1 MIPKLTT
8 EFIGTFFLVFIIGL
22 CVTRGITPGAAAPAI
37 AIGVGL
43 AVLVYM
49 GGHISG
55 AHYNPAVTL
64 AVFLRGKIEAAS
76 AAYYMLVQL
85 AGAVVATLAVRGITG
100 TTLALAPGGGV
111 TVHPAGADATY
122 LIAVA
127 VEAICTFLLALVVLN
142 VATSKNT
149 AGNSYYGFAIGGT
162 VLACAAGAGGI
173 SGGAFN
179 PAVGVGPAIA
189 SLLTGSGFPGH
200 TWIYIVGPFLGGA
213 AAAMVFRIQKQD

>member
-1 MIPKLTT
+1 MTPTTSSKLIT
-8 EFIGTFFLVFIIGL
+8 EFIGTFFLLLIIGL
-22 CVTRGITPGAAAPAI
+22 CVTRGITPGTTPPAI

-49 GGHISG
+49 GGHVSG

-64 AVFLRGKIEAAS
+64 AVFLRGKIEATP
-76 AAYYMLVQL
+76 AALYIVTQL
-85 AGAVVATLAVRGITG
+85 AGAIVATLAVRGITG
-100 TTLALAPGGGV
+100 NTLNVAPGEGV
-111 TVHPAGADATY
+111 TSTT
-122 LIAVA
+122 AVA
-127 VEAICTFLLALVVLN
+127 VEAMCTFLLALVVLN

-162 VLACAAGAGGI
+162 VLACAAAAGGI

-179 PAVGVGPAIA
+179 PAVGVGPAVAVFIH
-189 SLLTGSGFPGH
+189 GGGFPSH
-200 TWIYIVGPFLGGA
+200 AWIYLVGPCLGAA